1 MNNGGKML
9 SKIFHWIIGYARFEA
24 EGQVSRFLNMAVK
37 SGLTM
42 WNLQKKDS
50 KAVGYIRANE
60 YKKLRTIQK
69 RCRNK
74 MKCTKKRGLPFYTY
88 RLSRRKGLLIGA
100 VAAIWLYV
108 FLYSFIWS
116 VDINGIE
123 KLTKSEVE
131 DVAKVC
137 GVYVGAKK
145 KEVDPAEAATRIRAR
160 IPGISWISVN
170 TNKATVEIE
179 IKEVEEKP
187 DMPDNE
193 NPSNILAERE
203 GVIVYI
209 NPESGKKLVNI
220 GDVVLEGQTL
230 ITGVYAEEPL
240 PYINKHAAFKSYAVR
255 ARGSV
260 IAETVRTYE
269 INIPRTQ
276 ESEEVVGDKTN
287 SYLMIFGI
295 KIPLGFHMSYSDEIQ
310 HYEEENILE
319 LLDKKMPVSIKKDK
333 YIFTEKHYTVL
344 NDEELKEIAKRTLRE
359 KQKEDIGYDNSAKIL
374 EENIE
379 YKFTEDGCVLYATCR
394 FEEEIGKEEELLWNI
409 TDSNDVFYK

>member
-1 MNNGGKML
+1 ML

-37 SGLTM
+37 SGFTM
-42 WNLQKKDS
+42 WNLQKKDG

-60 YKKLRTIQK
+60 YKKLRTIQR

-74 MKCTKKRGLPFYTY
+74 IKCTQKRGLPFYVN
-88 RLSRRKGLLIGA
+88 RISRRKGLIIGA
-100 VAAIWLYV
+100 IAAVWLYM
-108 FLYSFIWS
+108 FLFSFVWS
-116 VDINGIE
+116 VDINGLE
-123 KLTKSEVE
+123 KLTKAEVE
-131 DVAKVC
+131 DAAKSC
-137 GVYVGAKK
+137 GIYVGGKK
-145 KEVDPAEAATRIRAR
+145 SDVDPAAAATRIRAQ

-179 IKEVEEKP
+179 IKEIEEKP
-187 DMPDNE
+187 EFVDGE

-209 NPESGKKLVNI
+209 NPESGKKLVSI
-220 GDVVLEGQTL
+220 GDVVLENQVL
-230 ITGVYAEEPL
+230 ITGAYTEEPL
-240 PYINKHAAFKSYAVR
+240 PYINKQAPFKSYAVR

-269 INIPRTQ
+269 IEVARTQ
-276 ESEEVVGDKTN
+276 EKEEVVGEKVN
-287 SYLMIFGI
+287 SYFMILGV
-295 KIPLGFHMSYSDEIQ
+295 KIPLGFHTSYTEDIR
-310 HYEEENILE
+310 HYEEEDVLE
-319 LLDKKMPVSIKKDK
+319 LLGKKMPVSIKKDK
-333 YIFTEKHYTVL
+333 YFFTEKNHTVL
-344 NDEELKEIAKRTLRE
+344 NDEELKKTAQRMLRE
-359 KQKEDIGYDNSAKIL
+359 KQKEDIGYDKSAKII

-409 TDSNDVFYK
+409 TDSSNVFYK